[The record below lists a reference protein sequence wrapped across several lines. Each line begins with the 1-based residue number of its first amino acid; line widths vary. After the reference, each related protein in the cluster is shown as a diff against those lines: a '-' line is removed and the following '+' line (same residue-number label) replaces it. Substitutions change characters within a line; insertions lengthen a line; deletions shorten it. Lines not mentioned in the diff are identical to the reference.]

1 MICTN
6 CFEAEYAT
14 AKTELKVT
22 VNGDSHTLSN
32 LDCETCPACGEITFT
47 HVQSLEID
55 KKRIALEF
63 GLKPLLTSA
72 QLKTLRRVLNM
83 KLDEICNLLHIGRN
97 SYGRWER
104 GEVEITPSMN
114 LLVHS
119 LMEKMPEVREKVLG
133 IGVVIAANCS
143 SMGEVKNGYNSG

>member
-22 VNGDSHTLSN
+22 VNSESHTLSN

-47 HVQSLEID
+47 HAQSLEID

-63 GLKPLLTSA
+63 GLKPLLTSE
-72 QLKTLRRVLNM
+72 QLKTLRRVLDM
-83 KLDEICNLLHIGRN
+83 KLDEICDLLHIGRN

-104 GEVEITPSMN
+104 GEVAITPSMN
-114 LLVHS
+114 LLVHN
-119 LMEKMPEVREKVLG
+119 LMEKIPGIREQVLG
-133 IGVVIAANCS
+133 SESEKMAA
-143 SMGEVKNGYNSG
+143 